1 MCPRCKHGPI
11 EHFKCSALTTHFGE
25 SQGSWMTDN
34 RCEVCRFFSTQASD
48 WPRYDSKASCEA
60 QGYLGQLHKDVKDAV
75 DVIEKL
81 LQDLSW
87 YMLADKW
94 LWSLDLSHQVTNLL
108 IARSSLI
115 IFFVDSLRSYNPLA
129 HRGDK
134 NHSRDT
140 LNAEWSQ
147 NDCRA
152 QLVMQSM
159 NIRYKISPRLDGYDL
174 VFRICSI
181 VQSTAKALTPRQIDI
196 VKKIVTQSTKYKNLP
211 SVVQIQTFLEPV
223 EQLISLQCKA
233 VPFLAK
239 HASCFS
245 TRIAV
250 ETAFILLSSGCF
262 VIEDS
267 GSDILKLNASKSC
280 PLHEA
285 VAALKSCGTGL
296 TPLHVLTLLAH
307 SLQPSIALETI
318 SRSKEEMDVEL
329 VRIVRRLVKGYCHSG
344 AVASSELMGGRIL
357 MESMAAA
364 SQLMESTAAAPQI
377 AMTTSATSP
386 QIAMPTSAESE
397 LLDDGAAS
405 ESSSDGTS
413 DSDYHESDED

>member
-1 MCPRCKHGPI
+1 
-11 EHFKCSALTTHFGE
+11 
-25 SQGSWMTDN
+25 MTDN
-34 RCEVCRFFSTQASD
+34 RCEVCRFFSTEASD
-48 WPRYDSKASCEA
+48 WPRYDAKASCEA
-60 QGYLGQLHKDVKDAV
+60 QGYLGQLHKDVTDAV

-87 YMLADKW
+87 YMLAGKW
-94 LWSLDLSHQVTNLL
+94 FWSFDLSHQVTNLL

-115 IFFVDSLRSYNPLA
+115 LFFVDSLRSCNPLA

-159 NIRYKISPRLDGYDL
+159 NIRYKRSPSPKALDGYDL

-181 VQSTAKALTPRQIDI
+181 VQSTAKALTPKHIDT
-196 VKKIVTQSTKYKNLP
+196 VKKIVTQSTKYKEMF
-211 SVVQIQTFLEPV
+211 SVMQIQTFLEPV
-223 EQLISLQCKA
+223 EQLISMQGKA
-233 VPFLAK
+233 VSFLAK

-245 TRIAV
+245 TKIAV

-267 GSDILKLNASKSC
+267 GNCILKLHVSKSC

-285 VAALKSCGTGL
+285 VAALKTCGTGL

-307 SLQPSIALETI
+307 SLQPSTALEII
-318 SRSKEEMDVEL
+318 SRSREDVDVEID
-329 VRIVRRLVKGYCHSG
+329 RIARCLVKGYCHSG
-344 AVASSELMGGRIL
+344 AVASPELAGGKIL

-364 SQLMESTAAAPQI
+364 SQLMESTAAAPQLTESTAVAPQI
-377 AMTTSATSP
+377 TMTTSAK
-386 QIAMPTSAESE
+386 SE
-397 LLDDGAAS
+397 LLDDDAAS

-413 DSDYHESDED
+413 DSDYHEDESDEE